1 MHHAASS
8 SLQVNAKYCQFP
20 PSGLNQVSVYA
31 EDYVCLEDESF
42 LNDVIID
49 FYLRYLQFNLMSEV
63 QCIRS
68 SQLLMSSSH
77 CFGCKRFI

>member
-1 MHHAASS
+1 MHCATFP
-8 SLQVNAKYCQFP
+8 LQVNAKYCQFP

-63 QCIRS
+63 SNSTNSC
-68 SQLLMSSSH
+68 QLLIPS
-77 CFGCKRFI
+77 CQ

>member
-1 MHHAASS
+1 M
-8 SLQVNAKYCQFP
+8 LFQVNAKYCQFP

-49 FYLRYLQFNLMSEV
+49 FYLRYLQFNIMSEV
-63 QCIRS
+63 C
-68 SQLLMSSSH
+68 LH
-77 CFGCKRFI
+77 FIIAEMTSLN